1 MRQLTFAKG
10 DIIFRQGDS
19 AAVMYDIVSGKV
31 GIFNDYQGGQ
41 EEKIA
46 ELDAGQILGE
56 MGMIEVYPRS
66 ATAVALSD
74 EVVLSELAE
83 ADLESY
89 FKDDPA
95 KVLQLMRQ
103 LSARI
108 RETTRKYTEV
118 CGTVSR
124 HRQAEERGDAQ
135 PELLQEMDRY
145 AKFYSKH
152 WSENP

>member
-10 DIIFRQGDS
+10 DIIFRQGDT
-19 AAVMYDIVSGKV
+19 ATVMYDIVSGKV
-31 GIFNDYQGGQ
+31 GIFSDYQGAQ

-56 MGMIEVYPRS
+56 MGMIEIYPRS

-118 CGTVSR
+118 CATVSR
-124 HRQAEERGDAQ
+124 NKEAEEQGSDQ
-135 PELLQEMDRY
+135 PELLKAMDRY
-145 AKFYSKH
+145 AEFYSQH
-152 WSENP
+152 WSGNP

>member
-10 DIIFRQGDS
+10 DIIFRQGDT
-19 AAVMYDIVSGKV
+19 ATVMYDIVSGKV
-31 GIFNDYQGGQ
+31 GIFSDYQGAQ

-56 MGMIEVYPRS
+56 MGMIEIYPRS

-74 EVVLSELAE
+74 EVVLCELGE
-83 ADLESY
+83 ADLEAY

-103 LSARI
+103 LSERL
-108 RETTRKYTEV
+108 RETTRKYTEL

-124 HRQAEERGDAQ
+124 HKKAEEQGDDQ
-135 PELLQEMDRY
+135 PELLQELDRY
-145 AKFYSKH
+145 AKFYSEH
-152 WSENP
+152 WVD